1 MHQELFR
8 RTIDW
13 KFFNYLKD
21 RVTTLEDVGFILHLH
36 VDAKIK
42 NDTRMVSVYVYDSN
56 IGDHYVENNFDRID
70 NDNLEYEYTIYTDT
84 PAITHENKKKIEMIW
99 SAISPKC
106 ELLYKSDAALIVIP
120 KN

>member
-8 RTIDW
+8 KTIDW

-21 RVTTLEDVGFILHLH
+21 RITSLEDGGLTLSLH
-36 VDAKIK
+36 VDAKIQSDNRK
-42 NDTRMVSVYVYDSN
+42 VSIYVYDSTV
-56 IGDHYVENNFDRID
+56 GDHYVERNFDRID
-70 NDNLEYEYTIYTDT
+70 TDNLEYEYTIYTDT
-84 PAITHENKKKIEMIW
+84 PAITYANKQKIEMIW
-99 SAISPKC
+99 AAISPKC